1 MHRTSRLAAGVT
13 AALALMAPTAA
24 AAADIQD
31 GLWYYNDAG
40 LAEVH
45 QTVTGAGV
53 QIALIDSVVN
63 PAAPDLVGTAVSTH
77 EPSYCADQ
85 EGGPALPATSTTP
98 DARHTTSMVSLMI
111 GSGAGTNGEPGVKGV
126 APGASVRV
134 YAKQIDEGSCPA
146 PAEAPSGSHA
156 TIPDAVAEGADIIV
170 VTGTMSVLPE
180 DVVDAVRAGVI
191 VVASAGND
199 GGAITGLPAAYNG
212 VVATG
217 TVDASGALD
226 DGSPTG
232 SRLGVVAP
240 GVDTR
245 STDPTY
251 SYYGTTSGSS
261 NSAAFTAGALAL
273 AVSAFPEATTN
284 QILQALIRSTDG
296 SLHDPSHSVT
306 RGYGAVDVR
315 QLLATDPTGYP
326 DVNPFITDQPGDEP
340 PAEAFGLAEP
350 GQTQEPTPTPS
361 GSATDPTEGPAEAET
376 DGVPLLAVAGA
387 AVLVVVLIGTATAIV
402 LTRRRRGRSTT
413 EHAHDGGSHHG

>member
-1 MHRTSRLAAGVT
+1 MLAGAPGVF
-13 AALALMAPTAA
+13 AALALMGPITATAA
-24 AAADIQD
+24 GVDD
-31 GLWYYNDAG
+31 GLWYYDDSG

-63 PAAPDLVGTAVSTH
+63 PAAADLVGTSVSTH
-77 EPSYCADQ
+77 EPSYCAEHQ
-85 EGGPALPATSTTP
+85 GGPALPATSTTA

-111 GSGAGTNGEPGVKGV
+111 GTGAGTGGEIGVKGV

-146 PAEAPSGSHA
+146 PAETPGGPHA

-180 DVVDAVRAGVI
+180 TVVDAVRAGVI
-191 VVASAGND
+191 IVASAGNE
-199 GGAITGLPAAYNG
+199 GGSITGLPAAYNG

-217 TVDASGALD
+217 TINASGALD
-226 DGSPTG
+226 DGSPSG
-232 SRLGVVAP
+232 APLGVVAP
-240 GVDTR
+240 GVATR
-245 STDPTY
+245 SMDPTY
-251 SYYGTTSGSS
+251 SFYGTTTGSS

-273 AVSAFPEATTN
+273 AVSAFPDATSN

-296 SLHDPSHSVT
+296 SLHEPAHSLT

-315 QLLATDPTGYP
+315 QLLATDPTSYP

-340 PAEAFGLAEP
+340 PAEAFG
-350 GQTQEPTPTPS
+350 T
-361 GSATDPTEGPAEAET
+361 AEAEPTQAMSEPSSRPT
-376 DGVPLLAVAGA
+376 DEADNAEDTGFSVPAGAGAGA
-387 AVLVVVLIGTATAIV
+387 AALVVVILGAAAAV
-402 LTRRRRGRSTT
+402 ARKRGRRR
-413 EHAHDGGSHHG
+413 HATSRTPGGDHE

>member
-1 MHRTSRLAAGVT
+1 MRRAARLAGGVT
-13 AALALMAPTAA
+13 AALVLLSPTAA

-31 GLWYYNDAG
+31 GLWYYNDTG
-40 LAEVH
+40 LADIH
-45 QTVTGAGV
+45 QTVTGSGV

-63 PAAPDLVGTAVSTH
+63 PAAADLVGTALSTH
-77 EPSYCADQ
+77 EPSYCAEQ
-85 EGGPALPATSTTP
+85 EGGPALPATSATP

-111 GSGAGTNGEPGVKGV
+111 GTGAGTNGEPGVLGV

-146 PAEAPSGSHA
+146 PAEAPTGTHA
-156 TIPDAVAEGADIIV
+156 TIPDAVAEGADIVV

-199 GGAITGLPAAYNG
+199 GGSITGLPAAYNG

-217 TVDASGALD
+217 TVDASGALYG
-226 DGSPTG
+226 GSPSG
-232 SRLGVVAP
+232 ARLGVVAP

-245 STDPTY
+245 SMDPTY

-273 AVSAFPEATTN
+273 AVSAFPEATSN

-296 SLHDPSHSVT
+296 SLHDPSHSDT
-306 RGYGAVDVR
+306 RGYGAVDIR
-315 QLLATDPTGYP
+315 QLLATEPTTYP
-326 DVNPFITDQPGDEP
+326 DVNPFVTDQPGDEP
-340 PAEAFGLAEP
+340 PAEAFGLVDTEP
-350 GQTQEPTPTPS
+350 TQEPSEPS
-361 GSATDPTEGPAEAET
+361 SIPTEGPAEVEPEGFPVLAIA
-376 DGVPLLAVAGA
+376 GVA
-387 AVLVVVLIGTATAIV
+387 ALVVVLIGTATAIV
-402 LTRRRRGRSTT
+402 LTGRRRRRLTT
-413 EHAHDGGSHHG
+413 EHAHDGGSPHG